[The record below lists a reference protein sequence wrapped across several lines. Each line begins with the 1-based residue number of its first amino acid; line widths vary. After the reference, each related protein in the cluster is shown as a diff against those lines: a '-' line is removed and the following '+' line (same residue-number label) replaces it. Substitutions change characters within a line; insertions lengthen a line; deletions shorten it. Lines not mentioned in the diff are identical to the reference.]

1 MFVFVLIY
9 KLTNPNLF
17 DLFSNK
23 KGRNSGGLL
32 RSEYDKIGLYLGP
45 VAFYSA
51 INYFCLIWEGNYI
64 LRH

>member
-45 VAFYSA
+45 VSFLFR
-51 INYFCLIWEGNYI
+51 NKLFLFNLG
-64 LRH
+64 R